1 LGGPKAH
8 DSSVENKAA
17 ISRLWVGQSM
27 NSKLVILTGASGSGK
42 TAIAREIEA
51 NHPEITVFRFDSIGV
66 PSAEIMATYGRGYEP
81 GGAWQRAMTLQW
93 LERIASVLNSGQ
105 RVLFEGQMR
114 IAFVQ
119 EALDAHG
126 ITGARII
133 CVECDDA
140 TRTARLVHDRLQPE
154 LANESMMGWSRYL
167 HQETIAAGYEI
178 LDTTGLSLTESIQ
191 HVLGALR

>member
-1 LGGPKAH
+1 MRYFR
-8 DSSVENKAA
+8 N
-17 ISRLWVGQSM
+17 RTVGTE
-27 NSKLVILTGASGSGK
+27 LVILTGASGSGK

-66 PSAEIMATYGRGYEP
+66 PSPEIMATYGHGYQP

-93 LERIASVLNSGQ
+93 FERIAPVLKSGQ

-119 EALDAHG
+119 EALDTQG

-140 TRTARLVHDRLQPE
+140 TRTARLAHDRLQPE

-178 LDTTGLSLTESIQ
+178 LDTTALSLTESIQ
-191 HVLGALR
+191 HVLATLERTKK